1 MPRIFTDVYWPKQQ
15 SSVTDKRLM
24 TIVADEE
31 SSLVGIAEYS
41 IDCLRVELPNE
52 SPNIVYNATAHDIFR
67 KGRNE

>member
-1 MPRIFTDVYWPKQQ
+1 
-15 SSVTDKRLM
+15 M